1 MPAKAKEKADVKK
14 ADVKKDA
21 EDLGKMIRSFGNT
34 IAEIFEDP
42 EIREKAKELSQSV
55 IDSAA
60 RVVESKLRSNQSKA
74 KFRDAGR
81 AAQSLGKTLVERFDT
96 EK

>member
-1 MPAKAKEKADVKK
+1 MAVKAKTKTTAN

-21 EDLGKMIRSFGNT
+21 ENLGKMIRSFGNT
-34 IAEIFEDP
+34 IAEIFDDP
-42 EIREKAKELSQSV
+42 EIRQKAKDFSQSV

-60 RVVESKLRSNQSKA
+60 RVVESKIRSQQNKA

-81 AAQSLGKTLVERFDT
+81 AAQSLGKTLVEHFDT

>member
-1 MPAKAKEKADVKK
+1 MPAKAKEKVEAKK
-14 ADVKKDA
+14 VDAKKDA

-42 EIREKAKELSQSV
+42 EIREKAKDLSQSI

-60 RVVESKLRSNQSKA
+60 RVVESKIRNQQSKA

-81 AAQSLGKTLVERFDT
+81 AAQSLGKTLVEHFDT

>member
-1 MPAKAKEKADVKK
+1 MAAKAKATT
-14 ADVKKDA
+14 DVKKDA

-42 EIREKAKELSQSV
+42 EIRQKAKDFSQSV

-60 RVVESKLRSNQSKA
+60 KVVEKKIRSSQAKA

-81 AAQSLGKTLVERFDT
+81 AAQSLGKTLVEHFDT

>member
-1 MPAKAKEKADVKK
+1 MATKAKEKAGTKK
-14 ADVKKDA
+14 VDAKKDA
-21 EDLGKMIRSFGNT
+21 ENLGKMIRSFGNT

-42 EIREKAKELSQSV
+42 EIREKAKEFSQSV

-60 RVVESKLRSNQSKA
+60 KVVESKLRSQQSKA
-74 KFRDAGR
+74 KFRDAGK
-81 AAQSLGKTLVERFDT
+81 AAQSLGKTLVEHFDT

>member
-1 MPAKAKEKADVKK
+1 
-14 ADVKKDA
+14 
-21 EDLGKMIRSFGNT
+21 
-34 IAEIFEDP
+34 
-42 EIREKAKELSQSV
+42 V

-60 RVVESKLRSNQSKA
+60 RVVESKIRSQQSKA

-81 AAQSLGKTLVERFDT
+81 AAQSLGKTLVEHFDT

>member
-1 MPAKAKEKADVKK
+1 MATKAKEKAATKK
-14 ADVKKDA
+14 VDAKKDA
-21 EDLGKMIRSFGNT
+21 ENLGKMIRSFGNT

-42 EIREKAKELSQSV
+42 EIREKAKEFSQSV

-60 RVVESKLRSNQSKA
+60 KVVESKLRSQQSKA
-74 KFRDAGR
+74 KFRDAGK
-81 AAQSLGKTLVERFDT
+81 AAQSLGKTLVEHFDT